1 MSLTVGT
8 DTYVDGP
15 TALAYIQR
23 RYPQIAALQTLT
35 DGTDP
40 KWEGALLRA
49 VDEIEALE
57 PAMWQGWKTNVTSAL
72 QWPRVA
78 VTDRRRNAWGYSPV
92 YGFGFFF
99 DPGTMPDLLQNAQAE
114 EALLLLLLDSDPG
127 YVPAL
132 LDAQKGVAEVRIEQA
147 RVQYQPQQRYGGLLH
162 SARAWILLLQLRRD
176 CPARVVMC

>member
-1 MSLTVGT
+1 M
-8 DTYVDGP
+8 DGP
-15 TALAYIQR
+15 TALAYIMR
-23 RYPQIAALQTLT
+23 RYPQIPAVQGLT
-35 DGTDP
+35 TGTDP

-57 PAMWQGWKTNVTSAL
+57 PAMWQGWKTNVTSPL

-99 DPGTMPDLLQNAQAE
+99 DPNSMPDLLQNAQAE
-114 EALLLLLLDSDPG
+114 EALLLFLLDSDPG

-132 LDAQKGVAEVRIEQA
+132 LDEQKGVLECACNNRACSISRTPA
-147 RVQYQPQQRYGGLLH
+147 TAA
-162 SARAWILLLQLRRD
+162 SCTARAPGNCCCNSAAIAPL
-176 CPARVVMC
+176 AS